1 MTVGLDRVRLAL
13 DPALRLGGGV
23 WRRVRV
29 ASDEVRGRYMVAEP
43 PAGAETIPAGTVVCE
58 APVFALCTLEE
69 WKKRVCAACFAALNN
84 CP

>member
-1 MTVGLDRVRLAL
+1 MGADGGGCSRDPEPFRGTPAVRATLTVGLDRVRLAL

-43 PAGAETIPAGTVVCE
+43 PAGAESD
-58 APVFALCTLEE
+58 CT
-69 WKKRVCAACFAALNN
+69 RA
-84 CP
+84 